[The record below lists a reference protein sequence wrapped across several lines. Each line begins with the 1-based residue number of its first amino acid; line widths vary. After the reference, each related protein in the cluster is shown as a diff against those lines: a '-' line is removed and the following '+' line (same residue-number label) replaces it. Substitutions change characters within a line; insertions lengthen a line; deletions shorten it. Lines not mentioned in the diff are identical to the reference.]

1 MRPIDADALKE
12 LLLKERDAIPKTVT
26 APYYEFS
33 VQKPNHTGDLV
44 RGGIKKA
51 LRCMENTPTITLDD
65 LRPNGEWIERQY
77 ALQWCEDDVD
87 IFYECSACQ
96 EEFLDES
103 LYCPNCGA
111 KMGGGE

>member
-1 MRPIDADALKE
+1 MRPIDADALKSHAYVSS
-12 LLLKERDAIPKTVT
+12 DW
-26 APYYEFS
+26 S
-33 VQKPNHTGDLV
+33 
-44 RGGIKKA
+44 RGGHPFVVEVDDIDE
-51 LRCMENTPTITLDD
+51 MPTITLDD